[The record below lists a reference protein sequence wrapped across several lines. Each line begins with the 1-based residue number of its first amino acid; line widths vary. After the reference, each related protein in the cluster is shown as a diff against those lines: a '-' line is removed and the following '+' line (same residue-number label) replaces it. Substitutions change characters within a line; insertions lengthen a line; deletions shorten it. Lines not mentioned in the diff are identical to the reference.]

1 MSKQSN
7 NWIGD
12 IIKHSFTIKSTLTRR
27 RFLRLAGLGTAGAIV
42 SVTGAGLTQTLH
54 VVVERHEIELA
65 RLPRELDGLKVA
77 HLSDFHYTS
86 VRDAEVIRA
95 AVRATNELC
104 PDIVVLTGDYVTA
117 PIHGSGFS
125 NSQCATPCAQI
136 LSDLNAPLGVF
147 AVLGNNDQF
156 SSDFVSR
163 SLDNHGVMVLRN
175 HALYVERAGAR
186 LWIAGVDDVLE
197 GKSRLDETLR
207 AVAHGEATVLL
218 AHEPDYADVVREYS
232 VDLQLSGHS
241 HGGQIR
247 VPFVGSLLLPALG
260 RKYPIGLR
268 KLGPLTL
275 YTNRGLG
282 TVLLP
287 VRIDCPPEVTLLT
300 LRSGAPT
307 VSAGSRE

>member
-1 MSKQSN
+1 
-7 NWIGD
+7 
-12 IIKHSFTIKSTLTRR
+12 
-27 RFLRLAGLGTAGAIV
+27 
-42 SVTGAGLTQTLH
+42 
-54 VVVERHEIELA
+54 
-65 RLPRELDGLKVA
+65 
-77 HLSDFHYTS
+77 
-86 VRDAEVIRA
+86 
-95 AVRATNELC
+95 
-104 PDIVVLTGDYVTA
+104 
-117 PIHGSGFS
+117 
-125 NSQCATPCAQI
+125 
-136 LSDLNAPLGVF
+136 
-147 AVLGNNDQF
+147 
-156 SSDFVSR
+156 
-163 SLDNHGVMVLRN
+163 
-175 HALYVERAGAR
+175 
-186 LWIAGVDDVLE
+186 VDDVLE

-307 VSAGSRE
+307 VSSGSRE